1 MRRVLASF
9 TVIGLLLWP
18 CVDVSARGNR
28 ATLRAGQRNVSR
40 PAFGDAPALVNQR
53 NVGHG
58 FSGAFSHP
66 YYQHHYYYSHPA
78 PYYRPPLIIVAP
90 SYHYPYYQSYY
101 SPPSVFLNAPFYCF
115 THHEGFVS
123 RIGFIDHV
131 SGTHKIPINTV
142 AAMCPD
148 GNESC
153 IIE

>member
-1 MRRVLASF
+1 MKQVLAS
-9 TVIGLLLWP
+9 VAVVGLLLWSG
-18 CVDVSARGNR
+18 VEVSARSAR
-28 ATLRAGQRNVSR
+28 ATLRAGQQNVSR
-40 PAFGDAPALVNQR
+40 PGFGGAPAPAIPR

-58 FSGAFSHP
+58 FYGTFTHP
-66 YYQHHYYYSHPA
+66 YYQHHKYYSHSY

-90 SYHYPYYQSYY
+90 SYYYPYYHSYY
-101 SPPSVFLNAPFYCF
+101 SPASVYLSAPFYCF

-142 AAMCPD
+142 ASICPD

-153 IIE
+153 VIE

>member
-1 MRRVLASF
+1 MKRVLASLA
-9 TVIGLLLWP
+9 VVGLLLWSG
-18 CVDVSARGNR
+18 VEVSARSTR
-28 ATLRAGQRNVSR
+28 ATLRAGQQNVSR
-40 PAFGDAPALVNQR
+40 SGFGSTAPFSQR

-58 FSGAFSHP
+58 FYGTFGHP
-66 YYQHHYYYSHPA
+66 HYQHHNYYSHPY
-78 PYYRPPLIIVAP
+78 PYYRPPLIIAP
-90 SYHYPYYQSYY
+90 SYTYPYYHSYY
-101 SPPSVFLNAPFYCF
+101 SPPSVYLSAPFYCF

-142 AAMCPD
+142 AAICPD